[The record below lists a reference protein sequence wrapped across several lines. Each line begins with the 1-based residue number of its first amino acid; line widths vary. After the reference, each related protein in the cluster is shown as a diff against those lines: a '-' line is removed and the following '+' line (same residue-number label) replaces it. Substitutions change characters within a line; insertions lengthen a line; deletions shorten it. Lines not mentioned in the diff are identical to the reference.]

1 MFRFAAFEGG
11 EESSMDTKQ
20 LGQLI
25 LYTVYHVEELGG
37 YTTTIR
43 LVKFLYLID
52 LEHQRRYGRT
62 LTGLQWEYHL
72 YGPYAFELPTTGT
85 CLGFDLQRE
94 DFVNVKGHRGTLLRV
109 PDPQD
114 FPAGLS
120 FSVET
125 LVNGILRVWA
135 DQETADLLQYV
146 YHTEPMIHARRG
158 DQLDFS
164 IVPSGTHYYELYI
177 PVQKPTVRRLRE
189 SLRSYALDDVDEF
202 VRPTTVYDEVL
213 DEGLRALNDDETP
226 IPDFAGVTPA
236 VEIDELRATLS
247 HED

>member
-1 MFRFAAFEGG
+1 
-11 EESSMDTKQ
+11 MDTRQ
-20 LGQLI
+20 LDQLV
-25 LYTVYHVEELGG
+25 LYIVYRAEEVGG
-37 YTTTIR
+37 YTTPIR

-62 LTGLQWEYHL
+62 LTGLQWEYYL
-72 YGPYAFELPTTGT
+72 YGPYAFELPTIGT
-85 CLGFDLQRE
+85 RLGFDLQRE
-94 DFVNVKGHRGTLLRV
+94 DFVNVKGHQGTLLRV

-114 FPAGLS
+114 LPAGLS
-120 FSVET
+120 FGVET

-146 YHTEPMIHARRG
+146 YHTEPMRQERRG
-158 DQLDFS
+158 DKLDFS

-189 SLRSYALDDVDEF
+189 SLCSYALDDVDEF

-213 DEGLRALNDDETP
+213 DKGLRALDDDETS
-226 IPDFAGVTPA
+226 IPDFTGVTPA
-236 VEIDELRATLS
+236 VEIEAARRHSLHCWLALPRPSMARG
-247 HED
+247 

>member
-1 MFRFAAFEGG
+1 
-11 EESSMDTKQ
+11 MDTRQ
-20 LGQLI
+20 LDQLV
-25 LYTVYHVEELGG
+25 LYIVYRAEEVGG
-37 YTTTIR
+37 YTTPIR

-62 LTGLQWEYHL
+62 LTGLQWEYYL
-72 YGPYAFELPTTGT
+72 YGPYAFELPIIGT
-85 CLGFDLQRE
+85 RLGFDLQRE

-120 FSVET
+120 FGVET

-135 DQETADLLQYV
+135 DQETADLLQYI
-146 YHTEPMIHARRG
+146 YHTEPMRHVRRG

-164 IVPSGTHYYELYI
+164 VVPSGTHYYELYI
-177 PVQKPTVRRLRE
+177 SVQKPTVRRLRE
-189 SLRSYALDDVDEF
+189 SLRSYAFDDVDEF

-213 DEGLRALNDDETP
+213 DKGLRALDDNETS
-226 IPDFAGVTPA
+226 IPDFTGVTPA
-236 VEIDELRATLS
+236 VEIEAARRHSLHCWLALPRPCMARG
-247 HED
+247 

>member
-1 MFRFAAFEGG
+1 
-11 EESSMDTKQ
+11 MDARQ

-25 LYTVYHVEELGG
+25 LYIVYQVEELGG

-52 LEHQRRYGRT
+52 LEHQRRYGHT
-62 LTGLQWEYHL
+62 LTGLQWEYYLH
-72 YGPYAFELPTTGT
+72 GPYAFELPTIGT
-85 CLGFDLQRE
+85 RLGFDLQRE
-94 DFVNVKGHRGTLLRV
+94 EFVNVKGHRGTLLRV
-109 PDPQD
+109 TDPQD

-120 FSVET
+120 FGIET

-135 DQETADLLQYV
+135 DQETTDMLRYV
-146 YHTEPMIHARRG
+146 YHTEPMGRARRG
-158 DQLDFS
+158 DKLDFS
-164 IVPSGTHYYELYI
+164 VVPSGTQYYELYI

-189 SLRSYALDDVDEF
+189 SLRSYALDDADEF
-202 VRPTTVYDEVL
+202 VRPTTVYDDVL
-213 DEGLRALNDDETP
+213 AEGLRALDDDETS
-226 IPDFAGVTPA
+226 ISDFAGVAPA

>member
-1 MFRFAAFEGG
+1 
-11 EESSMDTKQ
+11 MDTRQ
-20 LGQLI
+20 LDQLV
-25 LYTVYHVEELGG
+25 LYIVYRAEEVGG
-37 YTTTIR
+37 YTTPIR

-62 LTGLQWEYHL
+62 LTGLQWEYYL
-72 YGPYAFELPTTGT
+72 YGPYAFELPIIGT
-85 CLGFDLQRE
+85 RLGFDLQRE

-120 FSVET
+120 FGVET

-135 DQETADLLQYV
+135 DQETADLLQYI
-146 YHTEPMIHARRG
+146 YHTEPMRHVRRG

-164 IVPSGTHYYELYI
+164 VVPSGTHYYELYI
-177 PVQKPTVRRLRE
+177 SVQKPTVRRLRE

-213 DEGLRALNDDETP
+213 DKGLRALDDDETS
-226 IPDFAGVTPA
+226 IPDFTGVTPA
-236 VEIDELRATLS
+236 VEIEAARRHSLHCWLALPRPCMARG
-247 HED
+247 

>member
-1 MFRFAAFEGG
+1 
-11 EESSMDTKQ
+11 MDTKQ
-20 LGQLI
+20 LGKLI
-25 LYTVYHVEELGG
+25 LYIVYRAEELGG
-37 YTTTIR
+37 YTTPIR
-43 LVKFLYLID
+43 LVKFFYLID

-62 LTGLQWEYHL
+62 LTGLQWKYHL
-72 YGPYAFELPTTGT
+72 YGPYAFELPTIGT
-85 CLGFDLQRE
+85 RLGFDLQRE
-94 DFVNVKGHRGTLLRV
+94 DFVNVKGHRGALLRV

-120 FSVET
+120 FGVET

-135 DQETADLLQYV
+135 DQETADLLRYV
-146 YHTEPMIHARRG
+146 YHTEPMIRARRG
-158 DQLDFS
+158 NKLNFS
-164 IVPSGTHYYELYI
+164 VVPSGTQYYELYI

-202 VRPTTVYDEVL
+202 VRPATMYDEVL
-213 DEGLRALNDDETP
+213 DEGLRALDDNETS
-226 IPDFAGVTPA
+226 IPNFVGITPA

>member
-1 MFRFAAFEGG
+1 
-11 EESSMDTKQ
+11 MDAGQ

-25 LYTVYHVEELGG
+25 LYIVYQVEELGG
-37 YTTTIR
+37 YTNTTR

-62 LTGLQWEYHL
+62 LTGLQWKCYL
-72 YGPYAFELPTTGT
+72 YGPYAFELPTIGAR
-85 CLGFDLQRE
+85 LGFDLQSE

-109 PDPQD
+109 PDSQE

-120 FSVET
+120 FGIEI

-146 YHTEPMIHARRG
+146 YHTEPMRHAQRG
-158 DQLDFS
+158 DKLDFS
-164 IVPSGTHYYELYI
+164 LVPSGTHYYELYVPI
-177 PVQKPTVRRLRE
+177 QKPTVRQLRE
-189 SLRSYALDDVDEF
+189 SLRSYALDDADEF
-202 VRPTTVYDEVL
+202 VRSTTVYDEVL
-213 DEGLRALNDDETP
+213 DEGLRALDDDETS
-226 IPDFAGVTPA
+226 IPHFARVTP
-236 VEIDELRATLS
+236 VVNIDELQATLS

>member
-1 MFRFAAFEGG
+1 
-11 EESSMDTKQ
+11 MDTRQ
-20 LGQLI
+20 LDQLV
-25 LYTVYHVEELGG
+25 LYIVYRAEEVGG
-37 YTTTIR
+37 YTTPIR

-62 LTGLQWEYHL
+62 LTGLQWEYYL
-72 YGPYAFELPTTGT
+72 YGPYAFELPIIGT
-85 CLGFDLQRE
+85 RLGFDLQRE

-120 FSVET
+120 FGVET

-135 DQETADLLQYV
+135 DQETADLLQYI
-146 YHTEPMIHARRG
+146 YHTEPMRHVRRG

-164 IVPSGTHYYELYI
+164 VVPSGTHYYELYI
-177 PVQKPTVRRLRE
+177 SVQKPTVRRLRE

-213 DEGLRALNDDETP
+213 DKGLRALDDNETS
-226 IPDFAGVTPA
+226 IPDFTGVTPA
-236 VEIDELRATLS
+236 VEIEAARRHSLHCWLALPRPCMARG
-247 HED
+247 